1 MLMLRLPVKS
11 NEHGSA
17 SSAGTDSV
25 TQQIH
30 HILSNPSVRYRVHR
44 KYATGLHPDLLKPA
58 HTFIHDVTKFLL
70 NVKLPSTPVSLE
82 QFFSLLSDSTTTYF
96 SQIQR
101 SLNIYINIRS
111 YTCVA
116 MRFGSGVT

>member
-82 QFFSLLSDSTTTYF
+82 QFFFSSFRFYHYIFQSNTTF
-96 SQIQR
+96 SEHIHQH
-101 SLNIYINIRS
+101 
-111 YTCVA
+111 T
-116 MRFGSGVT
+116 